1 MDSFYCLVRIILNK
15 KISLYCFNYT
25 SLKYIGHKKKKRCYP
40 ICFSAKFAQNI
51 ITLFSLHSYYNLVS
65 INHAFYLG
73 QELCKAELSLNLN
86 QIYIQN

>member
-15 KISLYCFNYT
+15 KLSLYCFNYT
-25 SLKYIGHKKKKRCYP
+25 SSKYVGEKTKNVYCP
-40 ICFSAKFAQNI
+40 ICFSAKSSKNLI
-51 ITLFSLHSYYNLVS
+51 RLFSLHYCYHFIS

-73 QELCKAELSLNLN
+73 QELYKAELSLILN